1 MQSSDKGAQVSSE
14 TEQSDARPS
23 ALQNPQ
29 GIPEASDGNEV
40 HISYAFPGHP
50 ELR

>member
-14 TEQSDARPS
+14 TEQSDTLPS

-29 GIPEASDGNEV
+29 WIPEASDGNEA
-40 HISYAFPGHP
+40 HRCYAFPVHP